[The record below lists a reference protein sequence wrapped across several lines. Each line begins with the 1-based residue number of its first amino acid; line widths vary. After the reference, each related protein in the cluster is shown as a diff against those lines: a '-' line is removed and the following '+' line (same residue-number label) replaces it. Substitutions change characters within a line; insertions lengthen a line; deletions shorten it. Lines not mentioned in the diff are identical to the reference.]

1 MSALD
6 IRIDSLHWKNI
17 RSFDSL
23 DAPNKNGN
31 QYINF
36 PSSKTLFFQM
46 PNGTG
51 KTTTLHLI
59 RNILSGQLPSDFS
72 EWRRSI
78 GDETEESFLNTPSEF
93 ELRLTINGE
102 PYGFKLHLNHNM
114 NEAKFSTSTPK
125 GIRQD
130 WAPPI
135 AFQKAFQNRPDLVQ
149 LFVFDAETAR
159 HITKRTDEKLLQ
171 QAIRQFGGF
180 STVYDLVGEK
190 SAHGSFTGGRY
201 GTLKE
206 SIKKELGKLTETGG
220 GKVKGWANARI
231 EVENSRKVL
240 SGKST
245 KAKADIKKLQ
255 TKKEEIETRIAEIDE
270 NYAGLSD
277 QATTLKNKIDVISRK
292 KSESSMNLLQLLI
305 QPIHNFIPDWD
316 EVKSFHR
323 RHSDW
328 NLPADIGRGWISR
341 LTEEEVCI
349 CGRIMDDEHR
359 KHIESNIDEYLD
371 EGKNNEVSSMQGE
384 FQSVGHSNGDE
395 VQLAVK
401 ELEDVSEELQ
411 QNQELWETKFDSE
424 SSKEIVEERK
434 RLSND
439 LAQVIIELDAAQYIQ
454 RCLTT
459 TNYEWLRG
467 QGRTE
472 GLNKDGSPTT
482 SINEIKR
489 VNNLKIL
496 EDIEE
501 NLISLINQSEGNSAL
516 WEAFQLTQEIIGE
529 SLEKLSEELRGALS
543 LKATKSWRSM
553 PAAGADKGLRLEI
566 QSDGM
571 KFFRGNNLK
580 PVGVSGAQ
588 SVSACY
594 SVASAIS
601 SLGDINIPLVCDT
614 PFAGFDEGM
623 VPKWYDSI
631 SSTFPQVIV
640 LLNTLE
646 KRALV
651 EGAWDNRAENEY
663 HCTIH
668 QTGEASDGGRKFQ
681 LSEDIDLF
689 IDLRSAGDEKED
701 LQ

>member
-36 PSSKTLFFQM
+36 PSKKTLFFQM

-78 GDETEESFLNTPSEF
+78 GGENEESFLNTPSEF

-102 PYGFKLHLNHNM
+102 PYGFKLHLNHNT
-114 NEAKFSTSTPK
+114 NEAKFSTSTPQ
-125 GIRQD
+125 GIRQN

-180 STVYDLVGEK
+180 SSVYDLVGEK

-206 SIKKELGKLTETGG
+206 FIKKELGKLSDTGG

-231 EVENSRKVL
+231 EVEASRKIL
-240 SGKST
+240 SKRAT
-245 KAKADIKKLQ
+245 TAKADIKKIQ
-255 TKKEEIETRIAEIDE
+255 TAKEEIETRIAEIDE

-277 QATTLKNKIDVISRK
+277 QATNLKNSIDVNSRLK
-292 KSESSMNLLQLLI
+292 TESSMKLLQLLL
-305 QPIHNFIPDWD
+305 QPIHNFIPDWNH
-316 EVKSFHR
+316 VKSFHR

-341 LTEEEVCI
+341 LTEEKLCI

-359 KHIESNIDEYLD
+359 IHIESNIDEYLD

-384 FQSVGHSNGDE
+384 FQSIGKSNGNE
-395 VQLAVK
+395 VLLAA
-401 ELEDVSEELQ
+401 EELQ
-411 QNQELWETKFDSE
+411 QVSEKLQAAQELWETKFDSE
-424 SSKEIVEERK
+424 NSKEIAAERK
-434 RLSND
+434 SLNEK
-439 LAQVIIELDAAQYIQ
+439 LAQLIIDLEAVEYIY

-467 QGRTE
+467 EGRTE
-472 GLNKDGSPTT
+472 GLIKDGLPTT
-482 SINEIKR
+482 SVSEIKR

-501 NLISLINQSEGNSAL
+501 NLISLINKSEGNSSL

-529 SLEKLSEELRGALS
+529 SLETLSVELRETLS

-571 KFFRGNNLK
+571 KFFRGNNTK

-601 SLGDINIPLVCDT
+601 SLGDINIPLICDT

-651 EGAWDNRAENEY
+651 EGAWKNRAENEY

-681 LSEDIDLF
+681 LSEDMDLF
-689 IDLRSAGDEKED
+689 LNLRSAGDEKED
-701 LQ
+701 L

>member
-6 IRIDSLHWKNI
+6 IRINSLHWKNI

-23 DAPNKNGN
+23 DAPEKNGN

-36 PSSKTLFFQM
+36 PSKKTLFFQM

-78 GDETEESFLNTPSEF
+78 GDDTNESFLNSPSEF

-102 PYGFKLHLNHNM
+102 PYGFKLQLNHNT
-114 NEAKFSTSTPK
+114 NEARFSTSTPK

-130 WAPPI
+130 WAPPL

-190 SAHGSFTGGRY
+190 SAHGSFSGGRY

-220 GKVKGWANARI
+220 GKVKGWANARV
-231 EVENSRKVL
+231 EVDHSRKIL
-240 SGKST
+240 SK
-245 KAKADIKKLQ
+245 KAEKASSDIKKFQ
-255 TKKEEIETRIAEIDE
+255 KRKEEIETRIAEIDE
-270 NYAGLSD
+270 TYAGLSD
-277 QATTLKNKIDVISRK
+277 QATNLKNSIDATSRK
-292 KSESSMNLLQLLI
+292 KTDTSMKLLQLLM
-305 QPIHNFIPDWD
+305 QPIHNFRTDWD

-341 LTEEEVCI
+341 LTEEELCI

-384 FQSVGHSNGDE
+384 FQSIGQSNGDE
-395 VQLAVK
+395 VTMAIG
-401 ELEDVSEELQ
+401 ELLDVTNELKQ
-411 QNQELWETKFDSE
+411 TQELWETKFDSD

-434 RLSND
+434 NLADD
-439 LAQVIIELDAAQYIQ
+439 LVEVLRELEAAEYIH
-454 RCLTT
+454 RGLTT
-459 TNYEWLRG
+459 TNYQWLR
-467 QGRTE
+467 QEGRSE
-472 GLNKDGSPTT
+472 GLNQNGSPTT
-482 SINEIKR
+482 SVSEIKR

-496 EDIEE
+496 DDIEE

-529 SLEKLSEELRGALS
+529 SLETLSEELRGALS
-543 LKATKSWRSM
+543 LKATKAWRSM

-571 KFFRGNNLK
+571 KFFRGNNTK

-651 EGAWDNRAENEY
+651 EGAWKDRAENEY
-663 HCTIH
+663 HCSIH
-668 QTGEASDGGRKFQ
+668 QTGEASDGGRKFE
-681 LSEDIDLF
+681 LSEDIELF
-689 IDLRSAGDEKED
+689 KTLRSAGDERED
-701 LQ
+701 L